1 MILSKV
7 FCLVELTRLEL
18 VQTLLRARII
28 TGMSQQV
35 RHRSRWII
43 LVAVAALAAV
53 TACTSSGSSTG
64 AKGTRPAQPSAATS
78 ATESGQPA
86 SAILASALAA
96 LRAGPSVHLHGLT
109 KSSGHVSV
117 LSQDS
122 GADAGR
128 QVFTIDGNV
137 HATVLVVGGV
147 GYIKGNAAA
156 LTGFFGFPA
165 ALATR
170 LVGRWI
176 LVPPWG
182 LGRENQLSGGDL
194 GRDARQRR

>member
-1 MILSKV
+1 
-7 FCLVELTRLEL
+7 
-18 VQTLLRARII
+18 
-28 TGMSQQV
+28 MSETSR
-35 RHRSRWII
+35 RHRPRWII

-64 AKGTRPAQPSAATS
+64 AKGTRPAQPPAAAS
-78 ATESGQPA
+78 ATETGQPA
-86 SAILASALAA
+86 PAMLATALAA
-96 LRAGPSVHLHGLT
+96 LRAGPSVHLHGVI
-109 KSSGHVSV
+109 KSSSRVSV

-128 QVFTIDGNV
+128 QVFTVDGNE

-165 ALATR
+165 VLATR

-176 LVPPWG
+176 SFHP
-182 LGRENQLSGGDL
+182 GDSA
-194 GRDARQRR
+194 GEPTIRR